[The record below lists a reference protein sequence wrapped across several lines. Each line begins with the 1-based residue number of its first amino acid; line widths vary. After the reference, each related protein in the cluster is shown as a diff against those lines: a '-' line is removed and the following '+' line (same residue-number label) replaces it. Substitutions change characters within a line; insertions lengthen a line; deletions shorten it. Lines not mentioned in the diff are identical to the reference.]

1 MKGEEIIALLRQSID
16 KTAENVV
23 QLLREKGLK
32 IATAES
38 CTGGLVSGALT
49 SVSGSSE
56 VFSLGICTY
65 SNEQKMKQLS
75 VPADV
80 LESYGAVSHQTARC
94 MAKGVRLAAD
104 SDIGVSTT
112 GTAGPSGGTEQN
124 PVGTVYIGISTSA
137 GHDCVPIFAD
147 PKECPEAPREYVRLT
162 AVLSVLELILELI
175 NAK

>member
-1 MKGEEIIALLRQSID
+1 MTGEERISLLRQSID
-16 KTAENVV
+16 KTAADVV
-23 QLLREKGLK
+23 QLLREKRLK

-104 SDIGVSTT
+104 SDIGISTT
-112 GTAGPSGGTEQN
+112 GTAGPAGGTEEN
-124 PVGTVYIGISTSA
+124 PVGTVYIGISTPA
-137 GHDCVPIFAD
+137 GIESVPIFTD
-147 PKECPEAPREYVRLT
+147 SNGCPEAAREYVRLT